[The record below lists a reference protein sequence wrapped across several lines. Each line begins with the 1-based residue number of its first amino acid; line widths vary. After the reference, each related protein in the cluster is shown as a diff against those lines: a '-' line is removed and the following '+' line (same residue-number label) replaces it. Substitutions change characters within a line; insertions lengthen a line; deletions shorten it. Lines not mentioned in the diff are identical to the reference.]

1 MYWVYIFIIGFMAVL
16 ITLVTLQ
23 YMYQIIHEYEWGF
36 LEVEGGFLRMLE
48 PGLHYAPGGK
58 VIRVDR
64 RTHVMEVG
72 VKMRTKDDKSIKVTL
87 FMFVRVVDPERTV
100 RFQGDW
106 RLALVE
112 IAHGDLPRLL
122 GHWTAEDA
130 YWERWRLG
138 REMTDLLRRETNAL
152 GVDIEGIH
160 VDEVLHLA

>member
-1 MYWVYIFIIGFMAVL
+1 MVL
-16 ITLVTLQ
+16 VTMVTLQ
-23 YMYQIIHEYEWGF
+23 YLHQTIQEYEWGF
-36 LEVEGGFLRMLE
+36 LVGEDGSMRMLE
-48 PGLHYAPGGK
+48 PGLHSAPRGK
-58 VIRVDR
+58 VTRIDR
-64 RTHVMEVG
+64 RTHVMTVRLEL
-72 VKMRTKDDKSIKVTL
+72 RTEDNKAIKVTL